1 MLKGFRDFILRGN
14 VVDLA
19 VGVVIGAAFGTVVTS
34 FTKDVLM
41 QAISAIV
48 GKPNFDDIV
57 LSANHTPLFVG
68 KFLTALISFL
78 LIAGAVYFAVVLPMN
93 MVTSRLKKPEARGRA
108 HHQALPGVHP
118 GDSFGRQALPQLHRA
133 GVSRQAIENRES
145 HK

>member
-93 MVTSRLKKPEARGRA
+93 VVSSRLKKPEPAAEPTTKPCPECTLEIPLAAKRCPNCTA
-108 HHQALPGVHP
+108 QV
-118 GDSFGRQALPQLHRA
+118 
-133 GVSRQAIENRES
+133 
-145 HK
+145 

>member
-93 MVTSRLKKPEARGRA
+93 MVTSRLKKPEPAAEPTTKPCPECTLEIPLAAKRCPNCTA
-108 HHQALPGVHP
+108 QV
-118 GDSFGRQALPQLHRA
+118 
-133 GVSRQAIENRES
+133 
-145 HK
+145 